1 MDKWSCYIIENRGYT
16 YVGVSNNVHKRL
28 RAHNKEIS
36 GGAKYTTSK
45 GKGWRHICV
54 VHGFPTKIESLQ
66 VYLGD
71 ELVTV
76 FEYRLTA

>member
-36 GGAKYTTSK
+36 GGAKYTTSNLQWMKRK
-45 GKGWRHICV
+45 GLI
-54 VHGFPTKIESLQ
+54 
-66 VYLGD
+66 
-71 ELVTV
+71 
-76 FEYRLTA
+76 